1 MQNGPFHSKFN
12 ENNIYFSTNKQKTT
26 IPTKQQKNNKKQQ
39 KIIQKKRKTRKNK
52 TKQPPLP
59 PPPLSKI
66 IPKFNKKIIE
76 TVANSKHVSPNAHIY
91 ELSLSYHST
100 GFLILTGGVKLGLRS
115 PISFFLQWCGHA
127 TVFHM
132 RVQSQPSH
140 ITEWTGWSALL

>member
-1 MQNGPFHSKFN
+1 MNVYLNDIIRYCRTAPFIQSSTKITF
-12 ENNIYFSTNKQKTT
+12 IFQQTNK
-26 IPTKQQKNNKKQQ
+26 KQQYQQNKTKKTKNNKKLY
-39 KIIQKKRKTRKNK
+39 KKKRKTRKNK

-100 GFLILTGGVKLGLRS
+100 GFLILTGGVELGLRS
-115 PISFFLQWCGHA
+115 PISFFLQ
-127 TVFHM
+127 
-132 RVQSQPSH
+132 
-140 ITEWTGWSALL
+140 

>member
-12 ENNIYFSTNKQKTT
+12 ENNIYFSTNK
-26 IPTKQQKNNKKQQ
+26 KQQYQQNKTKKPKNNKKLY
-39 KIIQKKRKTRKNK
+39 KKKRKTRKNK

-100 GFLILTGGVKLGLRS
+100 GFLILTGGVELGLRS